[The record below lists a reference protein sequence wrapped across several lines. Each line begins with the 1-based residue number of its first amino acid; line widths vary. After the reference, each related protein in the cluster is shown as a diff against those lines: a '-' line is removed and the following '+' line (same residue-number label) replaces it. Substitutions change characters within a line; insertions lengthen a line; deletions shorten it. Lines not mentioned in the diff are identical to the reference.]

1 MNKKLYPYYGS
12 YIFRLLSI
20 PVLFVLLV
28 GVAIIWYHI
37 GANNV
42 PLEVY
47 SPRALF
53 VIIPIMIVYTGIS
66 VVLLRWKIR
75 CPHCGKRN
83 LHVDYDPPTVIAVS
97 PKWETKNT
105 IAICENCGY
114 QQQTDLQ
121 IKSNIFIKALPVKI
135 KTYWWVWR
143 SFCRHEVQGYISG
156 RSPCRCS
163 RATQNRLRSA
173 KIRCKFESTKRL
185 PRKAF

>member
-1 MNKKLYPYYGS
+1 MKKKLYPYYRS

-83 LHVDYDPPTVIAVS
+83 LHVDYDPPTVIAVT

-105 IAICENCGY
+105 IAICDNCGY

-135 KTYWWVWR
+135 KTY
-143 SFCRHEVQGYISG
+143 
-156 RSPCRCS
+156 
-163 RATQNRLRSA
+163 
-173 KIRCKFESTKRL
+173 
-185 PRKAF
+185 